1 MQVIGIHF
9 WMIRRLNFSKKG
21 TMTISTATRDI
32 WEKKIALFLNL
43 HGICFT
49 SKYAPMEAKES
60 QMCSVWINYFHVF
73 FSPSVRWVGGGRL
86 VGRWANKN
94 LPLWYHLLQLLV
106 FCLTCHFTA
115 RRKNG
120 EKKSSSISPE
130 GGKPMSFSPSVHECS
145 FSWI

>member
-1 MQVIGIHF
+1 M
-9 WMIRRLNFSKKG
+9 
-21 TMTISTATRDI
+21 
-32 WEKKIALFLNL
+32 
-43 HGICFT
+43 
-49 SKYAPMEAKES
+49 
-60 QMCSVWINYFHVF
+60 
-73 FSPSVRWVGGGRL
+73 
-86 VGRWANKN
+86 GRWANKN
-94 LPLWYHLLQLLV
+94 LPLCYLLLQLLV